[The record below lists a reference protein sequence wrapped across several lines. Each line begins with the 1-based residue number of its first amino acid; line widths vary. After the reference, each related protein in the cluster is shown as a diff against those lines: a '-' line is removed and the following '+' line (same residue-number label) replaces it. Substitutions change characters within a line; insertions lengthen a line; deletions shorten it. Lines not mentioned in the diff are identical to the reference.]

1 MLYVTAG
8 NTTDLENSTPIA
20 CIYCYSTPKA
30 SKISYFRYLSTPKS
44 LTTQLFA
51 TMTSM
56 DEVFAAYRNRQSVLE
71 GTFDKN
77 PFARGIAWIEGEY
90 VPLHEARIPLLDQG
104 FMHSDLTYDVPSV
117 WDGRFFR
124 LTDHMTRLQASCSKM
139 RLKLPLP
146 ADEVKN
152 ILVEMVAKS
161 GIRDAF
167 VELIVTR
174 GLKGVRGHT
183 PGETFKNNLYMFV
196 QPYVWVMEPEIQP
209 VGGKA
214 IIARTVRRISPG
226 SIDPTVKN
234 LQWGDLTRG
243 LFEAADR
250 GAVYPFLTDGDA
262 NLTEGSGFNI
272 ILVKE
277 GVLYTPDRGVLQGI
291 TRRSVFDAAYI
302 NGFTVKVEHVPTDLA
317 YRCDEIFMCT
327 TAGGIMPITELDGKP
342 VSDGTIG
349 PITKKIWDTYWKL
362 HYDPAYSF
370 EIDYK
375 SGTAAIAN
383 GTAP

>member
-1 MLYVTAG
+1 M
-8 NTTDLENSTPIA
+8 
-20 CIYCYSTPKA
+20 
-30 SKISYFRYLSTPKS
+30 
-44 LTTQLFA
+44 A
-51 TMTSM
+51 TM
-56 DEVFAAYRNRQSVLE
+56 DQVFAGYHSRQAVLE
-71 GTFDKN
+71 ASFDKN
-77 PFARGIAWIEGEY
+77 LFASGIAWVEGEF

-124 LTDHMTRLQASCSKM
+124 LDDHMTRLQASCEKM
-139 RLKLPLP
+139 RLQLPLP
-146 ADEVKN
+146 REEVER

-183 PGETFKNNLYMFV
+183 PGEVFKNNLYMFIE
-196 QPYVWVMEPEIQP
+196 PYVWVMEPEIQP
-209 VGGKA
+209 TGGKA
-214 IIARTVRRISPG
+214 VVARTVRRISPG

-272 ILVKE
+272 VLIKD
-277 GVLYTPDRGVLQGI
+277 GVLYTPDRGVLQGV
-291 TRRSVFDAAYI
+291 TRKSVIDVAKSC
-302 NGFTVKVEHVPTDLA
+302 GFVVRIEYVPTEMA
-317 YRCDEIFMCT
+317 YSCDEILMCT
-327 TAGGIMPITELDGKP
+327 TAGGIMPITELDGRP
-342 VSDGTIG
+342 VGDGKVG
-349 PITKKIWDTYWKL
+349 PITKKIWDGYWAM
-362 HYDPAYSF
+362 HYDPTYSF
-370 EIDYK
+370 EIDYI
-375 SGTAAIAN
+375 AAMQFQ
-383 GTAP
+383 